1 MFFRSP
7 AVPIVPG
14 RFRVRYGSKSVVDI
28 SGDPQTGYAITAVS
42 RVRIV
47 RSRHHLPPGTLLAEI
62 RSKGGRRYVGWHG
75 LWWVDTGRPAPPTK
89 FVVTVDGDTLRGRGR
104 EVGPRRRSTS
114 VYRRILDLEPRRPTL
129 RELAGRFL
137 RPSSSTHAE
146 GSEPPS
152 PLTST
157 PR

>member
-14 RFRVRYGSKSVVDI
+14 RYRFRYSRHEAVVDI

-42 RVRIV
+42 SVRIS

-75 LWWVDTGRPAPPTK
+75 LWLIGTGRPAPPTK

-104 EVGPRRRSTS
+104 EGPRRRRFTS
-114 VYRRILDLEPRRPTL
+114 VYRRILGDEPRRPTL
-129 RELAGRFL
+129 RKLADRLL
-137 RPSSSTHAE
+137 RPSSSTRAE
-146 GSEPPS
+146 GR
-152 PLTST
+152 T
-157 PR
+157 PRA